1 MNIRKLSVCGMLAAW
16 AGLSF
21 GQKLTMD
28 EAIRLAKR
36 NNGNLKAAEQDLIA
50 SKARRTIAAS
60 SFMPVLTPTA
70 TYTDSLRQIP
80 SATLGNTS
88 VAFTQ
93 TSTQAGLTW
102 RILDTGQR
110 MAQLN
115 AARQSVSAQ
124 DAQTQQVLRNL
135 IYDVEVGF
143 LETLRSQELE
153 KVATSQLGRSDKVL
167 EQTKARVSVGDA
179 ARREILQAEADAL
192 NAKVNSINAKNRTNI
207 NSASLKSII
216 GLQRDYATLE
226 LEPSSFVP
234 STDFPAD
241 VDSAVNLGLKNRP
254 DLISRRKSV
263 ESQLNNLRGTELDA
277 GLTWSLDFNYSR
289 QFTPDQSSNR
299 NTSFLLSYPLF
310 DGGRSKAQVTAERA
324 NVEASKA
331 LLSQTEKNAR
341 SEIESAYLTYSQDQ
355 LRLNASELALRA
367 ARLNFEA
374 ASASQALKV
383 ASLIEVITAQVSLV
397 TAESNYI
404 EASYDVQI
412 SQLKLRLVTG
422 LQMPGEEL

>member
-1 MNIRKLSVCGMLAAW
+1 MLAAW
-16 AGLSF
+16 AALSF

-374 ASASQALKV
+374 ASASQVLKV

>member
-1 MNIRKLSVCGMLAAW
+1 MLAAW
-16 AGLSF
+16 AALSF

-324 NVEASKA
+324 SLEASKA
-331 LLSQTEKNAR
+331 VLSQTEKNAR

-374 ASASQALKV
+374 ASASQVLKV

>member
-1 MNIRKLSVCGMLAAW
+1 MLAAW
-16 AGLSF
+16 AALSF

-324 NVEASKA
+324 SLEASKA
-331 LLSQTEKNAR
+331 VLSQTEKNAR

>member
-1 MNIRKLSVCGMLAAW
+1 MLAAW
-16 AGLSF
+16 AALSF

-124 DAQTQQVLRNL
+124 DAQTQQVLRSL

-143 LETLRSQELE
+143 LETLRAQELE
-153 KVATSQLGRSDKVL
+153 KVASAQLGRSDKVL

-216 GLQRDYATLE
+216 GLQRDYTTLE

-331 LLSQTEKNAR
+331 VLSQTEKNAR

-374 ASASQALKV
+374 ASASQVLKV

>member
-1 MNIRKLSVCGMLAAW
+1 MLVAW
-16 AGLSF
+16 AALSF

-324 NVEASKA
+324 SLEASKA
-331 LLSQTEKNAR
+331 VLSQTEKNAR

-374 ASASQALKV
+374 ASASQVLKV

>member
-1 MNIRKLSVCGMLAAW
+1 MLAAW

>member
-16 AGLSF
+16 AALSF

-324 NVEASKA
+324 SLEASKA
-331 LLSQTEKNAR
+331 VLSQTEKNAR